1 MESNQ
6 EFISVGELSVG
17 FSENIMKPTDNL
29 VGKHLNLY
37 SEEGTEYGV
46 TFVDVETLKWSEYKN
61 GEAKKFICQ
70 YTAVMPRNNL
80 YLVDFIVSYGDTFSI
95 SLILDIEKNIATKL
109 KADLPAS
116 ENISVPMLHRA
127 ERGESL
133 TSVKA
138 VFEHL
143 SIDQPFTSKTPTHQQ
158 TTELIGETI
167 EFDYSH
173 KDKYEHIYLNEN
185 RFTWHCLE
193 GSEKGLADTDQCYYY
208 KLADQ
213 LYLFVWLEKVIPTVG
228 LVVEDLS
235 ALRSYGKIFGYEGFQ
250 TGRVSNF
257 PVGSYARIR

>member
-1 MESNQ
+1 MSGNQ

-17 FSENIMKPTDNL
+17 ISENIMQPTENL
-29 VGKHLNLY
+29 VGKKLHLY
-37 SEEGTEYGV
+37 SKEETNYEV
-46 TFVDVETLKWSEYKN
+46 IFVDIETLKWSEINN
-61 GEAKKFICQ
+61 GEAESFVCQ

-80 YLVDFIVSYGDTFSI
+80 YLVDFIVSFGDTFSI
-95 SLILDIEKNIATKL
+95 SLILDLDKNIATKL
-109 KADLPAS
+109 KAELPDS
-116 ENISVPMLHRA
+116 EDISVPMLHRA

-138 VFEHL
+138 AFEHL
-143 SIDQPFTSKTPTHQQ
+143 SIDKPFTSETPTHQQ
-158 TTELIGETI
+158 TTDLIGETI

-250 TGRVSNF
+250 TGRISNF
-257 PVGSYARIR
+257 PVGSYASIR